1 MTQIEVIIQHQNPNE
16 AGHIFVV
23 FQEVIKHHSLSMT
36 ARIRYLNHVKH
47 PHVLHVFLL
56 EPTMLIPFMLYVP
69 SLARYIWGLRS
80 CSLPSKHHQ
89 GPLEILCVMVL

>member
-23 FQEVIKHHSLSMT
+23 FQEVIKHQSLSMT

-47 PHVLHVFLL
+47 PHVLHVF
-56 EPTMLIPFMLYVP
+56 F
-69 SLARYIWGLRS
+69 A
-80 CSLPSKHHQ
+80 
-89 GPLEILCVMVL
+89 

>member
-47 PHVLHVFLL
+47 PHVLHVF
-56 EPTMLIPFMLYVP
+56 F
-69 SLARYIWGLRS
+69 A
-80 CSLPSKHHQ
+80 
-89 GPLEILCVMVL
+89 